1 MIFEE
6 VNRMKKLK
14 DYIEDS
20 LSADEQFWAR
30 ELTASEL
37 STEPIKL
44 TCTVIIL
51 CMEGRCVFSIDSKDF
66 TVEKGDEA
74 FVLFYSVFSIRRPSD
89 DFRVRMF
96 IFSKEISAQ
105 TFKRFDSVFFNGL
118 YENPI
123 CHHRNGHENETL
135 CYFSILESIQSDRRN
150 RYRNLIAMNLLRA
163 FSLNVN
169 DKFQRRIS
177 DSPSRS
183 SSRKE
188 DMYSKFMDLVNAEC
202 LHRRDVAW
210 YADRLCITPRYLAD
224 ITDAVSGDSPKELID
239 YVLVQEIKILLTFTE
254 IPLQEI
260 ADRINFPD
268 QSYLGR
274 YFRRHTGMSPTDYR
288 RHLQDL

>member
-1 MIFEE
+1 
-6 VNRMKKLK
+6 MKKLK

-20 LSADEQFWAR
+20 ISSDEGFWAR
-30 ELTASEL
+30 ELTAAEL

-44 TCTVIIL
+44 TCSVIIL
-51 CMEGRCVFSIDSKDF
+51 CMEGTCVFSIDSRDF
-66 TVEKGDEA
+66 PVARGDEA
-74 FVLFYSVFSIRRPSD
+74 FVLFDSVFSIRRPSE
-89 DFRVRMF
+89 DFHVRMF
-96 IFSKEISAQ
+96 IFSKDISSQA
-105 TFKRFDSVFFNGL
+105 FMRFDSVFFNGL

-123 CHHRNGHENETL
+123 HHHRQGHENETL
-135 CYFSILESIQSDRRN
+135 SYFSILESIQTDRRN

-169 DKFQRRIS
+169 DKLQRRIS
-177 DSPSRS
+177 DAPSRS

-188 DMYSKFMDLVNAEC
+188 DIYSKFMDLVNVEC
-202 LHRRDVAW
+202 RHHRDVAW
-210 YADRLCITPRYLAD
+210 YADRLCITSRYLAD

>member
-1 MIFEE
+1 
-6 VNRMKKLK
+6 MKKLK

-20 LSADEQFWAR
+20 LSSEEEFWAR
-30 ELTASEL
+30 ELTAGEL

-44 TCTVIIL
+44 TCTVVML
-51 CMEGRCVFSIDSKDF
+51 CVKGTCVFCVDSREF
-66 TVEKGDEA
+66 PVESGDEA
-74 FVLFYSVFSIRRPSD
+74 FVLFDSVFSIRRPSE
-89 DFRVRMF
+89 DFCVKMF
-96 IFSKEISAQ
+96 IFSKSISAQ
-105 TFKRFDSVFFNGL
+105 AFMRFDSVFFNSL

-123 CHHRNGHENETL
+123 YRHSHGHEYETL
-135 CYFSILESIQSDRRN
+135 CYFYILESIQSDRRN
-150 RYRNLIAMNLLRA
+150 RYRNLIAMTLLRA

-169 DKFQRRIS
+169 DKLQRRMS
-177 DSPSRS
+177 GSPSRS
-183 SSRKE
+183 NPRKE
-188 DMYSKFMDLVNAEC
+188 EIYSRFMDLVNAEC
-202 LHRRDVAW
+202 RRHRDVAW

-239 YVLVQEIKILLTFTE
+239 YVLTQEIKIMLTFTE

-274 YFRRHTGMSPTDYR
+274 YFRRHAGMSLTEYR

>member
-1 MIFEE
+1 MFEIDGP
-6 VNRMKKLK
+6 MKKLN

-20 LSADEQFWAR
+20 LSSEEGFWAR
-30 ELTASEL
+30 ELSAGEL

-51 CMEGRCVFSIDSKDF
+51 CVEGTCVFSIDSRDF
-66 TVEKGDEA
+66 PVEKGDEA
-74 FVLFYSVFSIRRPSD
+74 FVLFDSVFSIRRPSE
-89 DFRVRMF
+89 DFLVRMF

-105 TFKRFDSVFFNGL
+105 AFMRFDSVFFNGL

-123 CHHRNGHENETL
+123 HHHRNGHEKETL

-150 RYRNLIAMNLLRA
+150 RYRNLMAMNLLRA
-163 FSLNVN
+163 FSLNVY

-177 DSPSRS
+177 ESPARQN
-183 SSRKE
+183 SRKE
-188 DMYSKFMDLVNAEC
+188 EMYSRFMDLVNAEC
-202 LHRRDVAW
+202 RRHRDVAW
-210 YADRLCITPRYLAD
+210 YAGQLCITPRYLAD
-224 ITDAVSGDSPKELID
+224 ITTAVSSDSPKELID